1 MNQMK
6 FPVITIAREY
16 GAGGR
21 SVASLLAEK
30 LNIPWY
36 DKDFIITTAENSGL
50 SIEQISK
57 DSEEIGDREKFI
69 DTLIGGGSMHDK
81 VFYAQREVIIDLAH
95 KPCIII
101 GRAAEAI
108 LKEAG
113 LPSIDIFL
121 YSDMKSKIQ
130 HAKELNEYGTMDVE
144 KYVLLKDK
152 KRENFY
158 KQYTGKEFT
167 DKHNY
172 DICLNTSIGFEQ
184 CATILETLVHQL
196 VDQKY
201 FD

>member
-1 MNQMK
+1 
-6 FPVITIAREY
+6 
-16 GAGGR
+16 
-21 SVASLLAEK
+21 
-30 LNIPWY
+30 
-36 DKDFIITTAENSGL
+36 
-50 SIEQISK
+50 
-57 DSEEIGDREKFI
+57 
-69 DTLIGGGSMHDK
+69 
-81 VFYAQREVIIDLAH
+81 
-95 KPCIII
+95 
-101 GRAAEAI
+101 
-108 LKEAG
+108 
-113 LPSIDIFL
+113 
-121 YSDMKSKIQ
+121 MKSKIQ

-152 KRENFY
+152 KRANFY